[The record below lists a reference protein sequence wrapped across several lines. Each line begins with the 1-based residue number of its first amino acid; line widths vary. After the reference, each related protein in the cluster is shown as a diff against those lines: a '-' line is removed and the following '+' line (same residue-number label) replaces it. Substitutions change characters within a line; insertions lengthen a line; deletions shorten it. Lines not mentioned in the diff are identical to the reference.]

1 MAAPQRLTKLFKG
14 GVPEFNITIATII
27 LALIIGFVNPKF
39 WTMSNWF
46 TILRW
51 FTGLGLL
58 ALGESMALIG
68 GGLDLSVSAVASIV
82 SMVFAYLLE
91 FMGFNVIAAAIV
103 ALLIAAAIGLYH
115 GLFVIAFSPP
125 LPTIVPAFIVT
136 LGSLILVSG
145 LAVVMTHGWPI
156 VISKETAAVAS
167 LSSTP
172 VLFTII
178 LVGTIFIIFVQR
190 YTVFGRFLY
199 SIGGNMEAAR
209 VSGVP
214 IHKTRVLAFVFSS
227 VFSGLAGLVFTSMLM
242 TGYPGVAAGQELY
255 AIASNAIGGVSLAGG
270 EGSAIGAIIG
280 ALLMT
285 VIRNGLVLMG
295 VSPYW
300 HDPIAGIILVVAV
313 GIDLFRRT
321 RGAR

>member
-1 MAAPQRLTKLFKG
+1 MRLPQNLSRLLRG

-27 LALIIGFVNPKF
+27 LSLIIGFVNPKF
-39 WTMSNWF
+39 WTVSNWF

-58 ALGESMALIG
+58 ALGESMVLISAG
-68 GGLDLSVSAVASIV
+68 IDLSVSAVASIA
-82 SMVFAYLLE
+82 SMVFAYLIVYMNLDV
-91 FMGFNVIAAAIV
+91 FLAAIITM
-103 ALLIAAAIGLYH
+103 LTAASIGLYH

-136 LGSLILVSG
+136 LGSLILISG

-156 VISKETAAVAS
+156 VISKQVKSVAA

-178 LVGTIFIIFVQR
+178 IVAAALTIFIQR
-190 YTVFGRFLY
+190 YTVLGRFLY

-214 IHKTRVLAFVFSS
+214 IHKARIAAFVYSS
-227 VFSGLAGLVFTSMLM
+227 LLSGLAGIIFTSMLM

-285 VIRNGLVLMG
+285 IIRNGLVLMG

-300 HDPIAGIILVVAV
+300 HDPVAGMILVIAV

>member
-1 MAAPQRLTKLFKG
+1 MPKLQRFTNLFKG
-14 GVPEFNITIATII
+14 GVPEFNITLATVI
-27 LALIIGFVNPKF
+27 LALIIGFINPKF
-39 WTMSNWF
+39 WTVSNWL

-82 SMVFAYLLE
+82 SMVFAYLIE
-91 FMGFNVIAAAIV
+91 FMGFNVVTAAIV
-103 ALLIAAAIGLYH
+103 ALLIAAGIGLYH

-156 VISKETAAVAS
+156 VISKEAATVAS

-178 LVGTIFIIFVQR
+178 AIGTIFIIFVQR
-190 YTVFGRFLY
+190 YTVLGRFLY

-214 IHKTRVLAFVFSS
+214 IHKTRILAFVFCS
-227 VFSGLAGLVFTSMLM
+227 VFAGLAGLVFTSMLM

>member
-1 MAAPQRLTKLFKG
+1 
-14 GVPEFNITIATII
+14 
-27 LALIIGFVNPKF
+27 
-39 WTMSNWF
+39 
-46 TILRW
+46 
-51 FTGLGLL
+51 
-58 ALGESMALIG
+58 
-68 GGLDLSVSAVASIV
+68 
-82 SMVFAYLLE
+82 
-91 FMGFNVIAAAIV
+91 
-103 ALLIAAAIGLYH
+103 
-115 GLFVIAFSPP
+115 
-125 LPTIVPAFIVT
+125 
-136 LGSLILVSG
+136 
-145 LAVVMTHGWPI
+145 
-156 VISKETAAVAS
+156 
-167 LSSTP
+167 
-172 VLFTII
+172 
-178 LVGTIFIIFVQR
+178 
-190 YTVFGRFLY
+190 
-199 SIGGNMEAAR
+199 MEAAR

-214 IHKTRVLAFVFSS
+214 IHKTRILAFVFSS
-227 VFSGLAGLVFTSMLM
+227 VFAGLAGLVFTSMLM